1 MVTRQQ
7 LRLRF
12 RFQARQVGVLTLVWL
27 FLVGEVTLVT
37 IVGGVLVA
45 WLVTIVF
52 PMPPIHYYGRVR
64 PWGLLKLLAALVRD
78 LATSSWWVAAY
89 ALTGRPVKPGIVRV
103 DLRVRSDLY
112 QVNIAQLVSI
122 VPGTIVVDARRRDR
136 ILYLHVFDLPDAG
149 SAQEHIDD
157 TYQVERRLVRAI
169 GSDAEI
175 RGLEARSRTRDGAG
189 TGEQEGQP

>member
-52 PMPPIHYYGRVR
+52 PMPPSTTT
-64 PWGLLKLLAALVRD
+64 AAC
-78 LATSSWWVAAY
+78 
-89 ALTGRPVKPGIVRV
+89 
-103 DLRVRSDLY
+103 
-112 QVNIAQLVSI
+112 
-122 VPGTIVVDARRRDR
+122 AR
-136 ILYLHVFDLPDAG
+136 
-149 SAQEHIDD
+149 
-157 TYQVERRLVRAI
+157 
-169 GSDAEI
+169 
-175 RGLEARSRTRDGAG
+175 GAC
-189 TGEQEGQP
+189 